1 MAEQSKKARHNNT
14 CYHRKFCDLRIVLYV
29 TVVSETTHE
38 VGLTSWQKRVSTSSV
53 IVLHRPVLEMSTAT
67 ERAAKSHRQE
77 FFNLWNRGHL
87 SGPWLFCAHSRA
99 EEITENFMQ
108 ATDRIITSRL
118 NFVHLFLLL
127 SSSYAW
133 NCSQSWESNDQEGVL
148 AATKSF
154 GQVDQQV
161 LDVMPVCQP
170 ATHQKR

>member
-77 FFNLWNRGHL
+77 FST
-87 SGPWLFCAHSRA
+87 SG
-99 EEITENFMQ
+99 TEVTYQGLDYFV
-108 ATDRIITSRL
+108 RIQELRK
-118 NFVHLFLLL
+118 LLRIL
-127 SSSYAW
+127 
-133 NCSQSWESNDQEGVL
+133 C
-148 AATKSF
+148 K
-154 GQVDQQV
+154 QQ
-161 LDVMPVCQP
+161 
-170 ATHQKR
+170 TE